1 MSTSD
6 AVKQSCSNAKGSNE
20 RPSNS
25 DDCSTSAKPPN
36 LKPQPSQSL
45 PSLKPQTVA
54 KHLTTDTHSR
64 LNRCS
69 AEVVGF
75 VPRSHADADESDGV
89 SGARLSAEDLL
100 HCLTLGE

>member
-25 DDCSTSAKPPN
+25 DDRSTAKKPPN

-45 PSLKPQTVA
+45 PSLKPQTVP
-54 KHLTTDTHSR
+54 KHLTTDSDV
-64 LNRCS
+64 
-69 AEVVGF
+69 EVRPAQPISVAPHHGLRQSF
-75 VPRSHADADESDGV
+75 DADRNPERGTQRMHRD
-89 SGARLSAEDLL
+89 R
-100 HCLTLGE
+100 HF